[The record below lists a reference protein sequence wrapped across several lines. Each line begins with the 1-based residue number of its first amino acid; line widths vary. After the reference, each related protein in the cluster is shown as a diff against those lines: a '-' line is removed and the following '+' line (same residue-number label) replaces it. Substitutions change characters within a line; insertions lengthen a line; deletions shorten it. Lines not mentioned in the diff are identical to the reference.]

1 MSGEKA
7 HGTEGEQI
15 VERLLRYENWTIVE
29 RHPLAFGHQLDLLA
43 KHPDH
48 GEALFEVKVWADP
61 RKVGTDNVKKAIAD
75 AYDLRAA
82 GETRPYVLVLS
93 HDTLG
98 WLHREMLRRAVASG
112 VITEIRVLGFLPS
125 TIEVLDDSGEVA

>member
-1 MSGEKA
+1 VSGEKA

-15 VERLLRYENWTIVE
+15 VERLLRYERWTIIE
-29 RHPLAFGHQLDLLA
+29 HQTLAHGHRLDLLA

-82 GETRPYVLVLS
+82 GETRPYILVLS

-98 WLHREMLRRAVASG
+98 GLHREMLRRAIAAG
-112 VITEIRVLGFLPS
+112 AITEIRVLGFLPT
-125 TIEVLDDSGEVA
+125 TIEALADPDEES